1 MLKPFFVVAMQAPAR
16 QLAFRQVVVGH
27 VAVTGLLALL
37 VAQSR
42 SAETLTVASYA
53 LLCLGLIEGAALVGW
68 RLTQMPKSLALE
80 FLLTSPVQPRRVF
93 LAEALVGVT
102 RFTMVQLAGLP
113 MLGGMIFTGLVGP
126 EDLTPLIVMPWAW
139 GLLAG
144 LCLTA
149 WIYEP
154 RAVQRVG
161 EVLSLLAILTYL
173 VVGVVAAENLILWL
187 QQLPPGLGEFLYDG
201 VRLGLDWNP
210 FGVLRYWFTPDRVE
224 RFAWQ
229 RLGGVTLFALVVAL
243 AAGVRGA
250 FRLRGHF
257 HDRHYGAIDSGRPT
271 QVERIGDTPLSW
283 WAVRRVMVYSGKI
296 NLWLAGGFAMV
307 YATYILAGDAWPPWM
322 GRLVFELFEKWGGAP
337 AVATA
342 MIVLAGVPAVFQ
354 AGLWDTTTQDRCR
367 RLELLLLT
375 DLEPRD
381 YWRASLA
388 ASWKRGRG
396 YLISAAVLW
405 LALGVSG
412 KAGVAETLA
421 AAAGGAVF
429 WCFLF
434 AVGFRGFSTGNQA
447 SGLASL
453 LVLGAPLLLMALLKV
468 GHRDAACLVPTGLAY
483 LPLDGGLQP
492 AWYASYLAYSAATV
506 GLTRYGLA
514 RCDGS
519 LRRWYDLNQGLKTAG

>member
-1 MLKPFFVVAMQAPAR
+1 MLKPFFVVAMQAPGR
-16 QLAFRQVVVGH
+16 QGAFRRVVVGH
-27 VAVTGLLALL
+27 VAVTGLLAFL
-37 VAQSR
+37 VAQAR
-42 SAETLTVASYA
+42 TAETLTVAGYA

-93 LAEALVGVT
+93 LAESLVGVT
-102 RFTMVQLAGLP
+102 RFTLVQLSGLP
-113 MLGGMIFTGLVGP
+113 LLGGLVFTGLVGP
-126 EDLTPLIVMPWAW
+126 ADLTPLFVLPLTW

-154 RAVQRVG
+154 RAVQRAG
-161 EVLSLLAILTYL
+161 EVVGMLSILMYL
-173 VVGVVAAENLILWL
+173 VVGVVAAENLVLWL
-187 QQLPPGLGEFLYDG
+187 QQLPPTLGEFLYDG

-210 FGVLRYWFTPDRVE
+210 FGVMRYWFSPDRVE

-229 RLGGVTLFALVVAL
+229 RFGGVTLFALLVAL

-250 FRLRGHF
+250 CRLRGHF
-257 HDRHYGAIDSGRPT
+257 HDRHYTAIDSGRPT
-271 QVERIGDTPLSW
+271 QVDRIADAPLSW
-283 WAVRRVMVYSGKI
+283 WAVRRVMQYSGKV
-296 NLWLAGGFAMV
+296 NLWLAGGFSLV

-322 GRLVFELFEKWGGAP
+322 GRLVFDLFERWGGAP

-342 MIVLAGVPAVFQ
+342 MVVLAGVPAAFQ
-354 AGLWDTTTQDRCR
+354 FGLWDTTVQDRCR

-375 DLEPRD
+375 ELSPED

-396 YLISAAVLW
+396 YLLAAAFLW

-412 KAGVAETLA
+412 KAGPAETLA
-421 AAAGGAVF
+421 SVAGGAVL
-429 WCFLF
+429 WCFFF

-453 LVLGAPLLLMALLKV
+453 LVLGAPLLLMGLMKS
-468 GHRDAACLVPTGLAY
+468 GHRDLANLVPAGLVY
-483 LPLDGGLQP
+483 LPFDGGLGP
-492 AWYASYLAYSAATV
+492 AWYASYLLYSAATIA
-506 GLTRYGLA
+506 LTRYGLA

>member
-1 MLKPFFVVAMQAPAR
+1 MLKPFFVVAMQAPGR
-16 QLAFRQVVVGH
+16 QAAFRRVVVGH
-27 VAVTGLLALL
+27 VAVTGLLAFL
-37 VAQSR
+37 VAQAR
-42 SAETLTVASYA
+42 DAETLTVAGYA

-68 RLTQMPKSLALE
+68 RLTQMPKSIALE

-93 LAEALVGVT
+93 LAESLVGVT
-102 RFTMVQLAGLP
+102 RFTLVQLAGLP
-113 MLGGMIFTGLVGP
+113 LLGGLVFTGLVGP
-126 EDLTPLIVMPWAW
+126 EDLTPLFVLPLTW

-154 RAVQRVG
+154 RAVQRAG
-161 EVLSLLAILTYL
+161 EVVGMLSILTYL
-173 VVGVVAAENLILWL
+173 VVGVVAAENLVLWL
-187 QQLPPGLGEFLYDG
+187 QQLPPTLGEFLYDG

-210 FGVLRYWFTPDRVE
+210 FGVLRYWFSPDRVE

-229 RLGGVTLFALVVAL
+229 RLGGVTLFALLVAL

-250 FRLRGHF
+250 CRLRGHF
-257 HDRHYGAIDSGRPT
+257 HDRHYTAIDSGRPT
-271 QVERIGDTPLSW
+271 QVDRIADAPLSW
-283 WAVRRVMVYSGKI
+283 WAVRRVMQYSGKV
-296 NLWLAGGFAMV
+296 NLWLAGGFSLV

-322 GRLVFELFEKWGGAP
+322 GRLVFDLFERWGGAP

-342 MIVLAGVPAVFQ
+342 MVVLAGVPAAFQ
-354 AGLWDTTTQDRCR
+354 FGLWDTTVQDRCR

-375 DLEPRD
+375 ELSPDD

-396 YLISAAVLW
+396 YLLAAAFLW
-405 LALGVSG
+405 FALGVSG
-412 KAGVAETLA
+412 KASPAETLA
-421 AAAGGAVF
+421 SVAGGAVLWSF
-429 WCFLF
+429 FF

-453 LVLGAPLLLMALLKV
+453 LVLGAPLLLMAALKS
-468 GHRDAACLVPTGLAY
+468 GHRDLANLVPAGLVY
-483 LPLDGGLQP
+483 LPFDGGLGP
-492 AWYASYLAYSAATV
+492 AWYASYLLYSAATV
-506 GLTRYGLA
+506 ALTRYGLA
-514 RCDGS
+514 HCDGS

>member
-1 MLKPFFVVAMQAPAR
+1 MLKPFFVVAMQAPGR

-27 VAVTGLLALL
+27 VAVTGLLAFL
-37 VAQSR
+37 VAQAR
-42 SAETLTVASYA
+42 SAETLTVAGYA
-53 LLCLGLIEGAALVGW
+53 LLCLGLVEGAALVGW

-93 LAEALVGVT
+93 LAESLVGST
-102 RFTMVQLAGLP
+102 RFALVQLAGLP
-113 MLGGMIFTGLVGP
+113 LLGGLTFTGLAGP
-126 EDLTPLIVMPWAW
+126 QDLTPLFVMPLTW

-154 RAVQRVG
+154 RSVQRAG
-161 EVLSLLAILTYL
+161 EVLGLLAILTYL
-173 VVGVVAAENLILWL
+173 VVGVVAAENLVLWL
-187 QQLPPGLGEFLYDG
+187 QQLPPALGEFLYDG

-210 FGVLRYWFTPDRVE
+210 FGVLRYWFSPDRVG

-229 RLGGVTLFALVVAL
+229 RFGGVTLFALAVAL
-243 AAGVRGA
+243 AAGVRA
-250 FRLRGHF
+250 ACRLRGHF

-271 QVERIGDTPLSW
+271 QAERIGDTPLSW

-296 NLWLAGGFAMV
+296 NLWLAGGFSLV

-342 MIVLAGVPAVFQ
+342 MVVLAGVPAVFQ

-375 DLEPRD
+375 DLTPRD
-381 YWRASLA
+381 YWHASLA

-396 YLISAAVLW
+396 YLLVAALLW
-405 LALGVSG
+405 LALGLSG
-412 KAGVAETLA
+412 KAAPAEALA
-421 AAAGGAVF
+421 SVAGGAVL
-429 WCFLF
+429 WCFFF
-434 AVGFRGFSTGNQA
+434 AVGFRGFSTGNQT

-453 LVLGAPLLLMALLKV
+453 LVLGSPLLLAALLKV
-468 GHRDAACLVPTGLAY
+468 GQSDLANLVPTGLVY
-483 LPLDGGLQP
+483 LPFDGGLRP
-492 AWYASYLAYSAATV
+492 TWFASYLLYSAATV

-519 LRRWYDLNQGLKTAG
+519 LRRWYDLNQGLKMAG